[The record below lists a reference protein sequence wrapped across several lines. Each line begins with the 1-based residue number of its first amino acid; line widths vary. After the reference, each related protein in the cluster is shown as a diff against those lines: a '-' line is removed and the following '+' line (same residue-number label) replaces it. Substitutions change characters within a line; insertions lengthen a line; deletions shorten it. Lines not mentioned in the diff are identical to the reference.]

1 VVATRTFQALG
12 TTVQVCVTDPAALPG
27 AVAAVEGE
35 LEAIDLACS
44 RFRDDSELSALNR
57 SGSRTFEASPLLIEA
72 LEVALRAAEIT
83 DGDVDPTV
91 GRAVNGLGW
100 DCDFS
105 VLVSR
110 EERERFHVIPAAGWR
125 SITVDASR
133 GVVDLPAGVEVDLG
147 ATAKALAADR
157 SARAAAL
164 AAGGAGILVNL
175 GGDLALAG
183 PAPDGGWAV
192 LVTDDHRNSS
202 DADGQT
208 VALRTGGLATSSTTV
223 RRWRAGGR
231 EHHHIVDPRTGLA
244 AEEVWRTA
252 SVAAATCVD
261 ANTASTA
268 AIIRGREAPAWFE
281 RSGLPARLVGRD
293 GSVCYAGDWPKET
306 A

>member
-1 VVATRTFQALG
+1 
-12 TTVQVCVTDPAALPG
+12 
-27 AVAAVEGE
+27 
-35 LEAIDLACS
+35 
-44 RFRDDSELSALNR
+44 
-57 SGSRTFEASPLLIEA
+57 
-72 LEVALRAAEIT
+72 
-83 DGDVDPTV
+83 
-91 GRAVNGLGW
+91 
-100 DCDFS
+100 
-105 VLVSR
+105 
-110 EERERFHVIPAAGWR
+110 
-125 SITVDASR
+125 
-133 GVVDLPAGVEVDLG
+133 
-147 ATAKALAADR
+147 
-157 SARAAAL
+157 
-164 AAGGAGILVNL
+164 
-175 GGDLALAG
+175 
-183 PAPDGGWAV
+183 V